1 MLPLPLVVA
10 RSLLRSSLLLGRPS
24 GPALFVALLS
34 VVFLAFPCLYLYMA
48 LRERGVFRRYL
59 GR

>member
-1 MLPLPLVVA
+1 MLPLQA
-10 RSLLRSSLLLGRPS
+10 DLLS
-24 GPALFVALLS
+24 GPALFVALLA

-48 LRERGVFRRYL
+48 LRERGAFERLR